1 MEQFINYNRLVHF
14 CDTISNKV
22 EQEIQSFDEHRTFD
36 EEKERVFRL
45 GILYAVTKIGYA
57 IRNENADSF
66 GINPNYEEFNK
77 KYEMYQGLKE
87 AKAKAKAHQISMEEY
102 LEEKNKEKY
111 IDTLAEKVAS
121 ILMKDFDAKY
131 KSTKKD
137 K

>member
-1 MEQFINYNRLVHF
+1 MEQFINYNKLIHF

-36 EEKERVFRL
+36 EERERVFRL
-45 GILYAVTKIGYA
+45 GILYALTKIGYA
-57 IRNENADSF
+57 FRNHTDP
-66 GINPNYEEFNK
+66 IIDTDYEKFNT
-77 KYEMYQGLKE
+77 KYEMYNSLKE
-87 AKAKAKAHQISMEEY
+87 TRTAAKVHQISMEEY
-102 LEEKNKEKY
+102 LKEKNKKKY
-111 IDTLAEKVAS
+111 INTLAEKVAN